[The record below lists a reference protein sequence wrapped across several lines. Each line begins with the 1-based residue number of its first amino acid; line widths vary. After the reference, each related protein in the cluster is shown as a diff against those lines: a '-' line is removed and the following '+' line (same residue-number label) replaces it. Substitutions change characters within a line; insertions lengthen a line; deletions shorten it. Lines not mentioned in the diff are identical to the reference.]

1 MNTRR
6 SRQSVKPA
14 IAFNIEAS
22 TPPSHPE
29 EKKEVARNKVKAP
42 VAFTVGGGTDE
53 HNVTDENTRPSRIPR
68 KRRSTTTP
76 AELQRHNL
84 DNRYGQSCNY
94 FCPYPAYLVY
104 KDLAANIIYTFL
116 ILEAENGIIHRLVFL
131 KL

>member
-14 IAFNIEAS
+14 IAFNIDAS

-29 EKKEVARNKVKAP
+29 EKKEVARKVKAP
-42 VAFTVGGGTDE
+42 VAFTVGRGSDVD
-53 HNVTDENTRPSRIPR
+53 NVTDENTRPSRIPR

-84 DNRYGQSCNY
+84 DNRYGQCCQY
-94 FCPYPAYLVY
+94 
-104 KDLAANIIYTFL
+104 
-116 ILEAENGIIHRLVFL
+116 
-131 KL
+131 